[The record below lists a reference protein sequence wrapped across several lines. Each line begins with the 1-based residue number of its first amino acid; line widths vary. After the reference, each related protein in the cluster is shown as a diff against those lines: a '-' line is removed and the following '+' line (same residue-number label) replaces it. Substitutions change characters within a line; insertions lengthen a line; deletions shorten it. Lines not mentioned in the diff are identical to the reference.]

1 MRRADVNG
9 KSQLLRGLD
18 GNKDQSYFLYTLSH
32 EQIAQSLFPV
42 GELEKPEVRK
52 IAEDLDLITAK
63 KKTPPVF
70 VLSASVNSA
79 SSWALPAC
87 TAGQNRHR

>member
-1 MRRADVNG
+1 MNG

-52 IAEDLDLITAK
+52 IAEELDLITAK
-63 KKTPPVF
+63 KKRLHRYLLYWRAQIPRFPW
-70 VLSASVNSA
+70 S
-79 SSWALPAC
+79 LPAC
-87 TAGQNRHR
+87 AAGQNCHRRW